1 MNHVIMKGT
10 IEQFV
15 RHDINKM
22 VSEIEYLADLHDYD
36 QSDLLESALVSLEDF
51 MRRVEITREVIVDY
65 VERNGPNIN
74 PVNKTK
80 KYIDNHISEEITMNE
95 IAKNVH
101 LNSDYLTRVF
111 RKEVGVSIT
120 RYIIIRKMD
129 RARQFLL
136 ETDKSI
142 GEIAREVGYF
152 NYSSFYKTF
161 IKLVGMSP
169 QAFKK
174 HKLLG
179 IE

>member
-1 MNHVIMKGT
+1 MNHVIMKGA
-10 IEQFV
+10 IKQFV

-36 QSDLLESALVSLEDF
+36 QSELLEGALVSLEDF
-51 MRRVEITREVIVDY
+51 MKRVKITREAIVEY
-65 VERNGPNIN
+65 VERNGYNIN
-74 PVNKTK
+74 PVEKTK
-80 KYIDNHISEEITMNE
+80 KYIDNHISEEISMNE

-101 LNSDYLTRVF
+101 LTPDYLTRIF

-120 RYIIIRKMD
+120 RYIIICKMN
-129 RARQFLL
+129 RARQLL
-136 ETDKSI
+136 LQTDKCI

-161 IKLVGMSP
+161 RKLVGLSP
-169 QAFKK
+169 QAFKNR
-174 HKLLG
+174 KLLD